1 MYAEPGQRVTI
12 LTFASN
18 KLARGAS
25 ISTHVS
31 ELSEDKVLRAA
42 MQFNLINLPPKAVD
56 SSSHPQRE
64 QKIGVW
70 PSPLGLQSFPQLLQL
85 LDVFVIDENITSGTE
100 TPHNEQ

>member
-1 MYAEPGQRVTI
+1 MYAEPGQRLTI

-42 MQFNLINLPPKAVD
+42 MQFNLIKLTTE
-56 SSSHPQRE
+56 SSR
-64 QKIGVW
+64 K
-70 PSPLGLQSFPQLLQL
+70 F
-85 LDVFVIDENITSGTE
+85 ITSTTRTE
-100 TPHNEQ
+100 DRCLAVAPWSAEFSTASTTLRCLCDR